1 MYQNIYYQR
10 HKNIVHIWDDKRGH
24 LQIPFKKYAYMKNS
38 SGRFRSIYGDKL
50 KKVTYWTQDDI
61 QNGNVFQ

>member
-24 LQIPFKKYAYMKNS
+24 LQIPFKKYAYMKHS
-38 SGRFRSIYGDKL
+38 SGKYRSIYGDKL
-50 KKVTYWTQDDI
+50 KKVYK
-61 QNGNVFQ
+61 